1 MLYLLVK
8 IHGKKLIT
16 YLLIDMPKK
25 LIFVIILG
33 IVLLFYFLYSSIY
46 NLGYNAGVNKI
57 SLEREQERIEYIAT
71 INNIKKEYNI
81 KEKYYINE
89 QSKII
94 EAYNTAVTKYEKDIA
109 SITSTYD
116 SKLHESNERISFYKC
131 QAKHRD
137 SAKQLAEYTS
147 RLDRVTNEGIPLVK
161 ELSAGIRFR
170 DEQIKQ
176 LINQNESLKQ
186 LTGISNGNK

>member
-1 MLYLLVK
+1 
-8 IHGKKLIT
+8 
-16 YLLIDMPKK
+16 MPKK
-25 LIFVIILG
+25 YIPAIILG
-33 IVLLFYFLYSSIY
+33 IILLFYFLYSSIY
-46 NLGYNAGVNKI
+46 NLGYNAGVDKI
-57 SLEREQERIEYIAT
+57 TLEREQERIEYIT
-71 INNIKKEYNI
+71 NINNIKKEYNI

-89 QSKII
+89 QTKII

-116 SKLHESNERISFYKC
+116 SKLHESNKRISFYKR
-131 QAKHRD
+131 QAERRD

-147 RLDRVTNEGIPLVK
+147 RLDRVVVEGIPLVK

-170 DEQIKQ
+170 DEQITQ

-186 LTGISNGNK
+186 LTDMSNGNK